1 MLTRRAAVYA
11 RVSTD
16 GQTTRN
22 QLRELETVAQRHHW
36 QVAQRFV
43 DQGISGAKG
52 REQRPQFAALHQAIA
67 RRECDV
73 VLVWSVDRL
82 GRSLTDLVGLL
93 NELHAKRIDLYL
105 HRQGVN
111 TTTAAGKMLFQMLGV
126 FAEFERSLIQ
136 ERVRAELARARART
150 GSA

>member
-1 MLTRRAAVYA
+1 MRIRRAALYA

-16 GQTTRN
+16 GQTPRN
-22 QLRELETVAQRHHW
+22 PLRDLEAVARRHRW
-36 QVAQRFV
+36 QVVQRFV
-43 DQGISGAKG
+43 DHGISGAKG
-52 REQRPQFAALHQAIA
+52 REQRPQFQALHQAIA
-67 RRECDV
+67 RRECEL

-105 HRQGVN
+105 HRQGVD
-111 TTTAAGKMLFQMLGV
+111 TTMPAGKMLFQMLGV